1 MHAITLPI
9 TKVIKYLRVSKY
21 IKADIYTV
29 QLDSTDSNGRRRFE
43 QSEGRRLQSKIVW
56 VWLIMAKNLFSKTI
70 ISQIQKIATAIIADQ
85 RLLCHTAAD

>member
-29 QLDSTDSNGRRRFE
+29 QLDSTDSNGCRRFE
-43 QSEGRRLQSKIVW
+43 HCKQGEWSGGSNEVASIGRIG
-56 VWLIMAKNLFSKTI
+56 
-70 ISQIQKIATAIIADQ
+70 
-85 RLLCHTAAD
+85 